1 MSTSVQERLSQAITE
16 IREDDVDDLVQEA
29 LRAGMSPR
37 QIMLEGLA
45 PGLDEVGRLYSQG
58 VYFLPELVMAG
69 DAVKRAMDILDPLF
83 ASAGGE
89 GRPGRVVIGT
99 VQGDVHDIGKNMV
112 ITMLKG
118 SGYEIIDLGVNV
130 ATPDFV
136 TAVRQ
141 HRPDILALS
150 ALLLTTR
157 AKMVQVI
164 NGLAE
169 AGLRSDVR
177 VLVGG
182 CPVDQDFADQ
192 IGADGYGKDAIDAV
206 AAANRLVSRP

>member
-1 MSTSVQERLSQAITE
+1 
-16 IREDDVDDLVQEA
+16 
-29 LRAGMSPR
+29 
-37 QIMLEGLA
+37 
-45 PGLDEVGRLYSQG
+45 
-58 VYFLPELVMAG
+58 
-69 DAVKRAMDILDPLF
+69 MDILDPLF

-136 TAVRQ
+136 NAVRQ

-157 AKMVQVI
+157 AKMTQVI
-164 NGLAE
+164 NGLVE

-182 CPVDQDFADQ
+182 CPVDQNFADQ
-192 IGADGYGKDAIDAV
+192 IGADGYGRDAIDAV
-206 AAANRLVSRP
+206 GVANRLVSQP